1 MRSELEYQPVSVP
14 SRAVASRKL
23 SWLGKQRTTKKLAAR
38 DAGQAGH
45 TEGVKAHL
53 LHMKGGNEGGQNT
66 PNTGAGIP
74 ALTLPVK
81 SWKPQPVQPVSFFK
95 S

>member
-1 MRSELEYQPVSVP
+1 M
-14 SRAVASRKL
+14 
-23 SWLGKQRTTKKLAAR
+23 
-38 DAGQAGH
+38 DAGQAGL
-45 TEGVKAHL
+45 TEGSHMDHL
-53 LHMKGGNEGGQNT
+53 LHMEGGDEGGQNT

-81 SWKPQPVQPVSFFK
+81 SWEPQPVQPVSFLK